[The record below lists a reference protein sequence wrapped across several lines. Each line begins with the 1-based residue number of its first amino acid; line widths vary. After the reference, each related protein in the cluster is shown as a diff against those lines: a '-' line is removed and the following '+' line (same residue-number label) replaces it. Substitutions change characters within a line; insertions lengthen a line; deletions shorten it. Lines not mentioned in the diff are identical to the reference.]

1 MISLCSLEAI
11 DVLILDE
18 ADRMLD
24 EFFIEQVKEIIMQCG
39 RKRQTMLFSATM
51 SNEVRDLAAVSLN
64 KPIKVFVNNNRDV
77 AFNLRQEF
85 VRIRPN
91 HEGIALLST
100 TLISVDQ
107 SIDSGRIM
115 FLLQATE
122 KQSCVPLYAE
132 LSVITAWCLFKPNCS
147 VTDFTFSLD
156 C

>member
-1 MISLCSLEAI
+1 
-11 DVLILDE
+11 
-18 ADRMLD
+18 MLD

-91 HEGIALLST
+91 HEGNAFFRLYDTKNNFIDWISLGDTFLRATGDREAILCALVCRTFRNHCMVFVQTKMLCHR
-100 TLISVDQ
+100 LHVQ
-107 SIDSGRIM
+107 LG
-115 FLLQATE
+115 LLGLRHLFSF
-122 KQSCVPLYAE
+122 KF
-132 LSVITAWCLFKPNCS
+132 CLF
-147 VTDFTFSLD
+147 
-156 C
+156 

>member
-1 MISLCSLEAI
+1 
-11 DVLILDE
+11 
-18 ADRMLD
+18 MLD

-91 HEGIALLST
+91 HEGTAFFRLYETKNTFIDW
-100 TLISVDQ
+100 ISLGDT
-107 SIDSGRIM
+107 
-115 FLLQATE
+115 F
-122 KQSCVPLYAE
+122 LYATGDRE
-132 LSVITAWCLFKPNCS
+132 AILCALVCRTFRHHCMVFVQTKMLCHRLHVQLGLLGLRHLFSFKFCLF
-147 VTDFTFSLD
+147 
-156 C
+156 

>member
-1 MISLCSLEAI
+1 
-11 DVLILDE
+11 
-18 ADRMLD
+18 MLD

-91 HEGIALLST
+91 HEGNAFFRPYETKNNLLIGFFWVI
-100 TLISVDQ
+100 LFYVQ
-107 SIDSGRIM
+107 
-115 FLLQATE
+115 QVTE
-122 KQSCVPLYAE
+122 KQSCVLLYAV
-132 LSVITAWCLFKPNCS
+132 LSAITAWYLFKPKCF